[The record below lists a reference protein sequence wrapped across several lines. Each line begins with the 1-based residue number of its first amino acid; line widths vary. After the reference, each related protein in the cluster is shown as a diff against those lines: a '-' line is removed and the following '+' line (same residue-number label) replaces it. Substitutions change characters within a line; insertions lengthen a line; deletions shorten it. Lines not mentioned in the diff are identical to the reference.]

1 MPFWCYLPRQFSS
14 PSMAELTHFLFAA
27 DSYKGA
33 AMNFKVILLGA
44 AILGAGSI
52 ATAQSTPYSTPQLS
66 VTFNGPVA
74 VETARNKE
82 NTSTDTEYSSS
93 DGDTYQMLSLRAVRT
108 KDLDVKQDT
117 LDFYVEQA
125 LGDAKPLDRRS
136 GTFQE
141 LIGEYVSFNKNDFQ
155 WRMWFIIVNPRTV
168 LILSELAP
176 VGANDDAAWSTFSD
190 SLVIKSSKDQG
201 TDTPKPAPCRKPLW
215 YCQNA
220 ARS

>member
-1 MPFWCYLPRQFSS
+1 
-14 PSMAELTHFLFAA
+14 
-27 DSYKGA
+27 
-33 AMNFKVILLGA
+33 
-44 AILGAGSI
+44 
-52 ATAQSTPYSTPQLS
+52 
-66 VTFNGPVA
+66 
-74 VETARNKE
+74 
-82 NTSTDTEYSSS
+82 
-93 DGDTYQMLSLRAVRT
+93 MLA
-108 KDLDVKQDT
+108 KDLAVKQDT

-155 WRMWFIIVNPRTV
+155 WRMWFIIVNPGTV

-201 TDTPKPAPCRKPLW
+201 TDAPRPVQCGRALSYCQKPAW
-215 YCQNA
+215 
-220 ARS
+220 S